1 MNASIVLTDEE
12 GLPGVGSIHVELSVN
27 FTVHAGDPGCRRDA
41 NGDGC
46 PPTLPEVEIISWT
59 VERVTSGCGG
69 APVPGGALSPEVVV
83 DWVATRIENERESI
97 EGELL
102 AYAEDTP

>member
-1 MNASIVLTDEE
+1 MLTDEE
-12 GLPGVGSIHVELSVN
+12 GLPGVGSINVELSVN
-27 FTVHAGDPGCRRDA
+27 FTVHAGDPGCRWDD

-46 PPTLPEVEIISWT
+46 PATPPEVEITSWT
-59 VERVTSGCGG
+59 VERITAGCGG
-69 APVPGGALSPEVVV
+69 APVPDGVLSPEVVV
-83 DWVATRIENERESI
+83 EWVAARIESDRESI